1 MLEIRFDGQRFNTW
15 THVSLRE
22 SVDDLCA
29 SIQLGIALPPHADT
43 PLALT
48 ANTIVQVWVDGI
60 LASSIRIGKIRRT
73 VSATAHSIEID
84 ARSLARE
91 LVDCQY
97 SATLNGLSLEAL
109 INRICTT
116 FNVPL
121 KIAAATAV
129 VPHFAMQCEVPAN
142 ALLNA
147 VRTANLLLY
156 PTPDGGLI
164 LTAPTE
170 DAAVAVLSYGQ
181 DFTQYEIAD
190 NYDLRYSEYVVK
202 SFDYAAGN
210 SIKGAVKDN
219 EFTFFRP
226 LHIVADKHGHSTG
239 SCDRRA
245 ELERNRR
252 MAKAHALNL
261 TVPRSGHAGGLWSIN
276 TQVRIVIP
284 QEGIDSVFLIGERT
298 FSEGENGTVTHLQV
312 LHRNA
317 FIGEPRIKKKRSS
330 GTKAKGVGK

>member
-1 MLEIRFDGQRFNTW
+1 MVELKFNGQRYIGW
-15 THVSLRE
+15 KHVSLRE

-29 SIQLGIALPPHADT
+29 SLQLGIALPPSTET

-48 ANTIVQVWVDGI
+48 ANTIVQVLVDNV
-60 LASSIRIGKIRRT
+60 LVSTIRIGKIRRR
-73 VSATAHSIEID
+73 VSATAHTIEIN

-97 SATLNGLSLEAL
+97 SATFKSLKLEEL
-109 INRICTT
+109 VKRICEV
-116 FNVPL
+116 FKVPL
-121 KIAAATAV
+121 QIAAQTAV
-129 VPHFAMQCEVPAN
+129 VPSFAMQCEIPAN

-147 VRTANLLLY
+147 ARVANLLLY

-164 LTAPTE
+164 LTTPTE
-170 DAAVAVLSYGQ
+170 AAAVATLVYGQ
-181 DFTQYEIAD
+181 DFTDYETDD

-219 EFTFFRP
+219 EFNFFRP

-252 MAKAHALNL
+252 MAKAHAINL
-261 TVPRSGHAGGLWSIN
+261 TVPRSGHANGLWAIN

-284 QEGIDSVFLIGERT
+284 QEGIDGVFLIGERT
-298 FSEGENGTVTHLQV
+298 FSQGENGTVTHLQV

-317 FIGEPRIKKKRSS
+317 FVGEPRIKKKRSS
-330 GTKAKGVGK
+330 GTKK

>member
-1 MLEIRFDGQRFNTW
+1 MVELKFNGQRYIGW

-29 SIQLGIALPPHADT
+29 SVQLGIALPPSTET

-48 ANTIVQVWVDGI
+48 ANTVLQVLVDNV
-60 LASSIRIGKIRRT
+60 LVSTIRIGKIRRR
-73 VSATAHSIEID
+73 VSATAHTIEID

-97 SATLNGLSLEAL
+97 SATFKALKLEEL
-109 INRICTT
+109 VKRICEV
-116 FNVPL
+116 FKVPVQ
-121 KIAAATAV
+121 IAAQTAV
-129 VPHFAMQCEVPAN
+129 VPSFAMQCEMPAN

-147 VRTANLLLY
+147 ARAANLLLY
-156 PTPDGGLI
+156 PTSDGGLI

-170 DAAVAVLSYGQ
+170 AAAVATLVYGQ
-181 DFTQYEIAD
+181 DFTDYEIAD

-219 EFTFFRP
+219 EFNFFRP
-226 LHIVADKHGHSTG
+226 LHIIADKHGHSTG

-252 MAKAHALNL
+252 MAKAHAINL
-261 TVPRSGHAGGLWSIN
+261 TVPRSGHANGLWAIN

-284 QEGIDSVFLIGERT
+284 QEGIDGVFLIGERT
-298 FSEGENGTVTHLQV
+298 FSQGENGTVTHLQV

-317 FIGEPRIKKKRSS
+317 FVGEPRIKKKRSS
-330 GTKAKGVGK
+330 GTKAKGAGK